1 MVTKNL
7 TAGQRPPWYSIR
19 NAAKTDD
26 GPAELLI
33 YDEIDSWYGISAE
46 QFARDLAAIDNDA
59 ITVRI
64 NSPGGSVFDGI
75 AILNALRDHPA
86 TVTVVVDSLAA
97 SIASVIAMA
106 GDEIVMNRNSQM
118 MVHNA
123 WAVCVGDARDMEKS
137 AARLAQH
144 NSNIAQIY
152 ADRAGGTVEDWLDVM
167 AEETWLLAD
176 EAVEAGL
183 ADRVVELPEPD
194 SKSAAARASVFDLS
208 AFRYAG
214 RQSAPEPRIP
224 LAHNKTP
231 RPEKGEVNRGKEPIV
246 ATLNEGLAKLLG
258 IDADADDETILSAAA
273 EALEERADDGQESD
287 ETPPAAPSLE
297 QATAALAKAGMT
309 VVERAQYEATVAAAQ
324 AGAEARAQQ
333 LREGDERVVDQAIAD
348 GKVAPAR
355 REHHLQALAADRE
368 GHTAVLAALAPGVV
382 PLAETGHSTQPA
394 DGPAPNDLSWFDSAP
409 TAPSSEGK
417 E

>member
-7 TAGQRPPWYSIR
+7 KAGERPAWYSIR

-46 QFARDLAAIDNDA
+46 QFARDLKAIDNDA

-118 MVHNA
+118 MLHNA

-144 NSNIAQIY
+144 NTNIAQIY
-152 ADRAGGTVEDWLDVM
+152 ADRAGGTAEDWLAVM

-176 EAVEAGL
+176 EAVAAGL
-183 ADRVVELPEPD
+183 ADRVIELPEKESD
-194 SKSAAARASVFDLS
+194 SAAARASVFDLS

-214 RQSAPEPRIP
+214 RQSAPAPRVP

-231 RPEKGEVNRGKEPIV
+231 QPETGEVNRGKEPIV

-258 IDADADDETILSAAA
+258 IPADATDETILSAAT
-273 EALEERADDGQESD
+273 EALEERAEDTD
-287 ETPPAAPSLE
+287 ETPPAAPTLE
-297 QATAALAKAGMT
+297 QATALVAKAGLT
-309 VVERAQYEATVAAAQ
+309 VVEKAQYEATVAAAR

-333 LREGDERVVDQAIAD
+333 LREGDERVVDQAIRD

-355 REHHLQALAADRE
+355 RDHHLQALAADRE
-368 GHTAVLAALAPGVV
+368 GHAAVLAALAPGLI
-382 PLAETGHSTQPA
+382 PYAETGHSTQPA
-394 DGPAPNDLSWFDSAP
+394 DGPVPNDLSWFDSAP

>member
-46 QFARDLAAIDNDA
+46 QFARDLSAIDNDA

-106 GDEIVMNRNSQM
+106 GDEIVMNRNSQL

-123 WAVCVGDARDMEKS
+123 WAACVGDARAMEKS

-214 RQSAPEPRIP
+214 RQSAPAPRIP
-224 LAHNKTP
+224 LVHNKTP

-287 ETPPAAPSLE
+287 ETPTAAPTLE

-333 LREGDERVVDQAIAD
+333 LREGDERVVDQAIAE

-368 GHTAVLAALAPGVV
+368 GHTAVLAALAPGLI

-394 DGPAPNDLSWFDSAP
+394 DGPVPNDLSWFDSAP

>member
-1 MVTKNL
+1 VVTKHPK
-7 TAGQRPPWYSIR
+7 AGERPSWYSIR
-19 NAAKTDD
+19 NAATSGD

-46 QFARDLAAIDNDA
+46 QFARDLGAIDNDA

-86 TVTVVVDSLAA
+86 KVTVVVDSLAA

-118 MVHNA
+118 MLHNA
-123 WAVCVGDARDMEKS
+123 WAVCVGDARDMHKS
-137 AARLAQH
+137 AERLAQH
-144 NSNIAQIY
+144 NTNIAQIY
-152 ADRAGGTVEDWLDVM
+152 ADRAGGTVEDWLAVM

-176 EAVEAGL
+176 EAVDAGL
-183 ADRVVELPEPD
+183 ADRVVELPVKESD
-194 SKSAAARASVFDLS
+194 SAAARASVFDLS
-208 AFRYAG
+208 AFKYSG
-214 RQSAPEPRIP
+214 RQSAPAPRIP
-224 LAHNKTP
+224 LVHNKTP
-231 RPEKGEVNRGKEPIV
+231 QPGKGEVNRGKEPIV

-258 IDADADDETILSAAA
+258 IPADATDETILSAAT
-273 EALEERADDGQESD
+273 EALEERADDTD
-287 ETPPAAPSLE
+287 ETPPAATTLE
-297 QATAALAKAGMT
+297 QATALVTQAGMT

-355 REHHLQALAADRE
+355 RDHHIKALAADRE
-368 GHTAVLAALAPGVV
+368 GHGAVLAALAPGLI
-382 PLAETGHSTQPA
+382 PYAEAGHSTQPV
-394 DGPAPNDLSWFDSAP
+394 DGPVPNDLSWFDSAP

>member
-1 MVTKNL
+1 MMTRKPK
-7 TAGQRPPWYSIR
+7 AGERPPWYSIR
-19 NAAKTDD
+19 NAVTSDN

-46 QFARDLAAIDNDA
+46 QFVRDLGAIDNDA

-86 TVTVVVDSLAA
+86 KVTVVVDSLAA

-144 NSNIAQIY
+144 NTNIAQIY
-152 ADRAGGTVEDWLDVM
+152 ADRAGGTAEDWLAVM

-176 EAVEAGL
+176 EAVDAGL
-183 ADRVVELPEPD
+183 ADRVVELPAKESD
-194 SKSAAARASVFDLS
+194 SAAARASVFDLS
-208 AFRYAG
+208 VFRYAG
-214 RQSAPEPRIP
+214 RQCAPVPRMP
-224 LAHNKTP
+224 LVHNKTP
-231 RPEKGEVNRGKEPIV
+231 QPDKGEVNRGKEPIV
-246 ATLNEGLAKLLG
+246 ATLNEGLVKLLG
-258 IDADADDETILSAAA
+258 IDADADDETILTAAA
-273 EALEERADDGQESD
+273 EALEERADGTREGE
-287 ETPPAAPSLE
+287 ETPPAAPTLD
-297 QATAALAKAGMT
+297 QATALVVKAGLT

-348 GKVAPAR
+348 GKIAPAR
-355 REHHLQALAADRE
+355 RDHHLQALAADRE
-368 GHTAVLAALAPGVV
+368 GHGAVLAALAPGLI
-382 PLAETGHSTQPA
+382 PYAETGHSTQA
-394 DGPAPNDLSWFDSAP
+394 VDGPVPNDLSWFDSAP

>member
-1 MVTKNL
+1 MMTRKPK
-7 TAGQRPPWYSIR
+7 AGQRPPWYSIR
-19 NAAKTDD
+19 GAAKTDD

-46 QFARDLAAIDNDA
+46 QFARDLAGIDNDA

-118 MVHNA
+118 MLHNA

-152 ADRAGGTVEDWLDVM
+152 ADRAGGTVQDWLSVM

-176 EAVEAGL
+176 EAVDAGL
-183 ADRVVELPEPD
+183 ADRVAELPDPD
-194 SKSAAARASVFDLS
+194 AKSATARASVFDLS

-214 RQSAPEPRIP
+214 RQYAPAPRIP

-231 RPEKGEVNRGKEPIV
+231 QPGSGEVHRGKEPLV

-258 IDADADDETILSAAA
+258 IDADASDETILSAAA
-273 EALEERADDGQESD
+273 EALDERADDTD
-287 ETPPAAPSLE
+287 ETPPATPTLE
-297 QATAALAKAGMT
+297 QATALVAKAGLT
-309 VVERAQYEATVAAAQ
+309 VVEKAQYEATVAAAQ

-333 LREGDERVVDQAIAD
+333 LREGDERVVDAAIAD
-348 GKVAPAR
+348 GKVTPAR

-368 GHTAVLAALAPGVV
+368 GHTAVLAALAPGLI
-382 PLAETGHSTQPA
+382 PYAETGHSTQPA
-394 DGPAPNDLSWFDSAP
+394 DGPVPNDLSWFDSAP
-409 TAPSSEGK
+409 VAPSSEGK

>member
-1 MVTKNL
+1 MVTRNPK
-7 TAGQRPPWYSIR
+7 AGERPAWYSIR

-33 YDEIDSWYGISAE
+33 YDEIDSWYGISAD
-46 QFARDLAAIDNDA
+46 QFARDLKAIDNDA

-118 MVHNA
+118 MLHNA

-144 NSNIAQIY
+144 NTNIAQIY
-152 ADRAGGTVEDWLDVM
+152 ADRAGGTVDDWLAVM

-176 EAVEAGL
+176 EAVAAGL
-183 ADRVVELPEPD
+183 ADRVVELPEKESD
-194 SKSAAARASVFDLS
+194 SAAARASVFDLS
-208 AFRYAG
+208 AFKYAG
-214 RQSAPEPRIP
+214 RQSAPAPRMP

-231 RPEKGEVNRGKEPIV
+231 QPETGEVNRGKEPIV

-258 IDADADDETILSAAA
+258 IPADATDETILSAAT
-273 EALEERADDGQESD
+273 EALEERAEDTD
-287 ETPPAAPSLE
+287 ETPPAAPTLE
-297 QATAALAKAGMT
+297 QATALVAKAGLT
-309 VVERAQYEATVAAAQ
+309 VVEKAQYEATVAAAR

-333 LREGDERVVDQAIAD
+333 LREGDERVVDQAIRD

-355 REHHLQALAADRE
+355 RDHHLQALAADRE
-368 GHTAVLAALAPGVV
+368 GHAAVLAALAPGLI
-382 PLAETGHSTQPA
+382 PYAETGHSTQPA
-394 DGPAPNDLSWFDSAP
+394 DGPVPNDLSWFDSAP

>member
-1 MVTKNL
+1 MMTRKPK
-7 TAGQRPPWYSIR
+7 AGQRPPWYSIR
-19 NAAKTDD
+19 GAATSDD

-46 QFARDLAAIDNDA
+46 QFVRDLAGIDNDA

-75 AILNALRDHPA
+75 AILNALRDHRA

-106 GDEIVMNRNSQM
+106 GDEIVMNRGSQM

-152 ADRAGGTVEDWLDVM
+152 ADRAGGTVQDWLAVM

-176 EAVEAGL
+176 EAVAAGL
-183 ADRVVELPEPD
+183 ADRVIELPDPD
-194 SKSAAARASVFDLS
+194 AKSATARASVFDLS

-214 RQSAPEPRIP
+214 RQCARVPRIP
-224 LAHNKTP
+224 LVHNKTP
-231 RPEKGEVNRGKEPIV
+231 QPEAGEVHRGKEPLV

-258 IDADADDETILSAAA
+258 IDADASDETILSAAA
-273 EALEERADDGQESD
+273 EALDERADDGQENQ
-287 ETPPAAPSLE
+287 ETPPAAPTLE
-297 QATAALAKAGMT
+297 QATALVTKAGLT
-309 VVERAQYEATVAAAQ
+309 VVEKAQYEATVAAAQ

-333 LREGDERVVDQAIAD
+333 LREGDERVVDAAIAD
-348 GKVAPAR
+348 GKIAPAR
-355 REHHLQALAADRE
+355 RAHHLQALAADRE
-368 GHTAVLAALAPGVV
+368 GHGAVLAALAPGLI
-382 PLAETGHSTQPA
+382 PYAEAGHSTQPV
-394 DGPAPNDLSWFDSAP
+394 DGPVPNDLSWFDSAP
-409 TAPSSEGK
+409 VAPSSEGK

>member
-7 TAGQRPPWYSIR
+7 KAGERPAWYSIR

-33 YDEIDSWYGISAE
+33 YDEIDSWYGISAD
-46 QFARDLAAIDNDA
+46 QFARDLKAIDNDA

-118 MVHNA
+118 MLHNA
-123 WAVCVGDARDMEKS
+123 WAVCVGDTRDMEKS

-144 NSNIAQIY
+144 NTNIAQIY
-152 ADRAGGTVEDWLDVM
+152 ADRAGGTAEDWLAVM

-176 EAVEAGL
+176 EAVVAGL
-183 ADRVVELPEPD
+183 ADRVIELPEKESD
-194 SKSAAARASVFDLS
+194 SAAARASVFDLS

-214 RQSAPEPRIP
+214 RQSAPAPRVP

-231 RPEKGEVNRGKEPIV
+231 QPETGEVNRGKEPIV

-258 IDADADDETILSAAA
+258 IPADATDETILSAAT
-273 EALEERADDGQESD
+273 EALEERAEDTD
-287 ETPPAAPSLE
+287 ETPPAAPTLE
-297 QATAALAKAGMT
+297 QATALVAKAGLT
-309 VVERAQYEATVAAAQ
+309 VVEKAQYEATVAAAR

-333 LREGDERVVDQAIAD
+333 LREGDERVVDQAIRD

-355 REHHLQALAADRE
+355 RDHHLQALAADRE
-368 GHTAVLAALAPGVV
+368 GHAAVLAALAPGLI
-382 PLAETGHSTQPA
+382 PYAETGHSTQPA
-394 DGPAPNDLSWFDSAP
+394 DGPVPNDLSWFDSAP

>member
-7 TAGQRPPWYSIR
+7 KASERPPWYRIR
-19 NAAKTDD
+19 NAANDDD

-46 QFARDLAAIDNDA
+46 QFARDLKTIDNDA

-64 NSPGGSVFDGI
+64 NSPGGAVFDGI

-86 TVTVVVDSLAA
+86 KVTVVVDSLAA

-152 ADRAGGTVEDWLDVM
+152 AERAGGTVEDWLAVM

-176 EAVEAGL
+176 EAVAAGL

-208 AFRYAG
+208 AFRYPG
-214 RQSAPEPRIP
+214 RQCAPAPRMP

-231 RPEKGEVNRGKEPIV
+231 LPEKGEVNRGKEPIV

-258 IDADADDETILSAAA
+258 IDADADDETILTAAA
-273 EALEERADDGQESD
+273 EALEERADDSD
-287 ETPPAAPSLE
+287 ENRTAAPTLE
-297 QATAALAKAGMT
+297 QATALVAKAGLT
-309 VVERAQYEATVAAAQ
+309 VVEKAQYEATVAAAQ

-333 LREGDERVVDQAIAD
+333 LREGDERVVDQAIRE

-355 REHHLQALAADRE
+355 RDHHLQALAADRE
-368 GHTAVLAALAPGVV
+368 GHAAVLAALAPGLI
-382 PLAETGHSTQPA
+382 PLAEAGHSKQPA
-394 DGPAPNDLSWFDSAP
+394 DGPVPDDLGWFDSAP

>member
-1 MVTKNL
+1 MTRKPK
-7 TAGQRPPWYSIR
+7 AGERPPWYSIR
-19 NAAKTDD
+19 GAATNDD

-46 QFARDLAAIDNDA
+46 QFARDLGAIDNDA
-59 ITVRI
+59 LTVRI

-75 AILNALRDHPA
+75 AILNALRDHRA

-118 MVHNA
+118 MLHNA
-123 WAVCVGDARDMEKS
+123 WAVCVGDAHDMEKS

-144 NSNIAQIY
+144 NTNIAQIY
-152 ADRAGGTVEDWLDVM
+152 ADRAGGTVGDWLAVM

-176 EAVEAGL
+176 EAVAAGL
-183 ADRVVELPEPD
+183 ADRIVEPPESD
-194 SKSAAARASVFDLS
+194 AKSATARASVFDLS

-214 RQSAPEPRIP
+214 RQSAPAPRIP

-231 RPEKGEVNRGKEPIV
+231 QPGPGEVHRGKEPLV

-258 IDADADDETILSAAA
+258 IDADASDETILSAAA
-273 EALEERADDGQESD
+273 EALDERADDPD
-287 ETPPAAPSLE
+287 ETPPAAPTLE
-297 QATAALAKAGMT
+297 QATALVAKAGLT
-309 VVERAQYEATVAAAQ
+309 VVEKAQYEATVAAAQ

-333 LREGDERVVDQAIAD
+333 LREGDERVVDAAIAD

-368 GHTAVLAALAPGVV
+368 GHTAVLAALAPGLI
-382 PLAETGHSTQPA
+382 PYAETGHATQPA
-394 DGPAPNDLSWFDSAP
+394 DGPVPNDLSWFDSAP